1 MGKLEAKNIEKYF
14 KHDGK
19 QLKTLD
25 GINLNVNDGEFVCI
39 VGTSGCGKSTFL
51 RTIAG
56 LEIPDS
62 GEILLDGQPLSD
74 TGPDRIM
81 VFQEGALFPWLNVQD
96 NVEYGLKVAGIPKE
110 KRNEISHRYLD
121 MMQLT
126 QFATSYTYQLSTGM
140 KQRVAIAR
148 ALVMEPDVLLM
159 DEPFAALDPQT
170 RDLLLVEMQLIWQK
184 TKKTIIFVTHNVAE
198 AVVLGTDVIVFS
210 HRPAKIKKEIPIP
223 LDHPRYIDSKL
234 ILPYQK
240 KILAELRTTP
250 IIESRRKK
258 PNITKELPKKSLEE
272 LDQSVQ
278 ELVRELQDPDVKRNT
293 GKSRTQLNKELT
305 KALEDSA
312 RLHKEYER

>member
-170 RDLLLVEMQLIWQK
+170 RDLLLVEMQQIWQK

-198 AVVLGTDVIVFS
+198 AVVLGTRVLVFS
-210 HRPAKIKKEIPIP
+210 HRPAKIKKEVEI
-223 LDHPRYIDSKL
+223 DYQRPRLTDDENL
-234 ILPYQK
+234 LPYQK
-240 KILAELRTTP
+240 KILAELRP
-250 IIESRRKK
+250 EVKK
-258 PNITKELPKKSLEE
+258 
-272 LDQSVQ
+272 
-278 ELVRELQDPDVKRNT
+278 
-293 GKSRTQLNKELT
+293 
-305 KALEDSA
+305 
-312 RLHKEYER
+312 

>member
-1 MGKLEAKNIEKYF
+1 MGKLEAKNVEKYF
-14 KHDGK
+14 QHDGK

-25 GINLNVNDGEFVCI
+25 GINLNLNDGEVVCI

-56 LEIPDS
+56 LETPDS
-62 GEILLDGQPLSD
+62 GKILLDGQPLSD

-198 AVVLGTDVIVFS
+198 AVVLGTRVLVFS
-210 HRPAKIKKEIPIP
+210 HRPAKIKKEVEI
-223 LDHPRYIDSKL
+223 DYQRPRLTDDENL
-234 ILPYQK
+234 LPYQK
-240 KILAELRTTP
+240 KILAELRP
-250 IIESRRKK
+250 EVKK
-258 PNITKELPKKSLEE
+258 
-272 LDQSVQ
+272 
-278 ELVRELQDPDVKRNT
+278 
-293 GKSRTQLNKELT
+293 
-305 KALEDSA
+305 
-312 RLHKEYER
+312 